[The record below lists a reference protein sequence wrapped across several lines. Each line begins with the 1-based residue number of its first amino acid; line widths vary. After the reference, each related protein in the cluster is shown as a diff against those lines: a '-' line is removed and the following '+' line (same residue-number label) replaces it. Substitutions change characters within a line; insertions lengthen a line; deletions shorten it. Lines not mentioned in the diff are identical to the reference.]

1 MAMILDSS
9 VSLLLRLIRSSK
21 ILIKAINLKED
32 NNLVIIKRRRYNLKS
47 KILTN
52 LAISINKHQN
62 QILVIV
68 VLETLMNLNPLK

>member
-1 MAMILDSS
+1 MILDSS